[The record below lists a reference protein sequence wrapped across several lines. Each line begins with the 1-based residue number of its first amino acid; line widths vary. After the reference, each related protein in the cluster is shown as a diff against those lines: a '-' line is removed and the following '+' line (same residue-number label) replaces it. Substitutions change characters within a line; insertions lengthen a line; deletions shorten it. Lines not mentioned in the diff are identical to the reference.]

1 MDLFVILF
9 LVIIIVVIAAA
20 VFRPLLEIICSKTKE
35 IIGGARVKDL
45 KKSPRTASESNAI
58 KILESITGEKFPT
71 VYPDWLVW
79 KGSKLELDGYC
90 EKLKLALEF
99 SGPLHTKWFPAK
111 EPYEKYFER
120 VIRDVVKKKLCKKN
134 GVTLIVIDMSL
145 PSRHWR
151 NYILSRL
158 FDAEFVKDRPVQYID
173 KQTAKPYRNPQI
185 EQELDLAAEL
195 DIAKKL
201 K

>member
-1 MDLFVILF
+1 MDLFVIIF
-9 LVIIIVVIAAA
+9 LILIIVVIAI
-20 VFRPLLEIICSKTKE
+20 VFRPSLELICFKARE
-35 IIGGARVKDL
+35 IIGGDRIKDL
-45 KKSPRTASESNAI
+45 KSSPRTASESNAI
-58 KILESITGEKFPT
+58 KILEGVTGEKFPT

-120 VIRDVVKKKLCKKN
+120 IVRDVVKRKLCKKN
-134 GVTLIVIDMSL
+134 NVTLIVIDMSL

-158 FDAEFVKDRPVQYID
+158 FDAGIVKDRPVLYID

-185 EQELDLAAEL
+185 EQELDLAAEM